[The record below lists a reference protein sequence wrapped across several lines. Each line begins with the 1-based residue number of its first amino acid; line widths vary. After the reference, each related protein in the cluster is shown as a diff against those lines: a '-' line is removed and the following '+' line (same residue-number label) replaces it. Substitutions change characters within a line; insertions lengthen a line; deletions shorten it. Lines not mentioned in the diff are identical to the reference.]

1 MKKRLISV
9 LLCLAVAMGC
19 MPLAAFA
26 AGQEAYSVSTV
37 EELIAAVL
45 AINANGGD
53 AAITLEGD
61 ITLSR
66 DKWSAA
72 GGSTDSG
79 LTFQNGN
86 VTIYGNGHTITAD
99 CSGNGGIDIRGT
111 ASVSLGAADYEQSL
125 TLQGGGGNVNLT
137 IPLLRLAENAALFLY
152 DGVTV
157 KDSLSLGTPAG
168 IQLSGSS
175 TCTMYGGQITN
186 CNNGASVAGGVMVDN
201 NASFFLCGGVIS
213 DCSGVSGGAVQIS
226 RQGRMLFSGGVIERC
241 AGNTGGGVSLQYAA
255 PIGDGSGAVVP
266 GFTMIGGIIRSCSA
280 TQYGGGVCLY
290 ATEAA
295 AEITGGSI
303 TDCEA
308 GVYGG
313 GAACLWG
320 TLVVDNAAVC
330 NNTAGQAADDIINYS
345 GTITLGGI
353 PAEQTLSS
361 TGKTIEGWFDDG
373 GDGGRWR
380 YDETDPAQNYL
391 QKKPPVTDFAEQL
404 CVKAAHGLSY
414 TVTYV
419 LNGGSGTGYDPER
432 VAEGETVRL
441 KAAPSRSGY
450 TFLAWTDGTADYQ
463 PGDCV
468 TVERDLT
475 FLAKWK
481 KNSTSSA
488 TYYTL
493 TYETDGGTSYTA
505 EIHRKGDVV
514 KLDKRPVREDHIF
527 AGWYADRA
535 CTQKLESIRMTG
547 DKTVYAGWTQMWTPP
562 ALNGDAHVA
571 YIIGYDDG
579 LVHPEAN
586 MTRAEVA
593 TIFFRLLREEVRL
606 AHRTTENSFAD
617 VSKERW
623 YNTAV
628 STLADMGIVNGY
640 PEGGFG
646 PGDPITRGEF
656 AAICARFDE
665 REAFDAP
672 VFTDIAQHWAEAE
685 IEKAAG
691 NGWVTG
697 YPDGTFQPDRWITR
711 SEGMAMINRVLNR
724 NPEAPEDL
732 LPDMI
737 TWPDNQDVGKWYYI
751 EVQEATNSHAYE
763 RNDRAAERWT
773 AIEKAPDWAAL
784 ES

>member
-26 AGQEAYSVSTV
+26 AGQAEYSVSTV

-72 GGSTDSG
+72 GGGTDSG

-99 CSGNGGIDIRGT
+99 CSSNRGIDIRGT

-137 IPLLRLAENAALFLY
+137 IPLLHLAENAALFLY

-241 AGNTGGGVSLQYAA
+241 AGNMGGGVSLQYAA

-266 GFTMIGGIIRSCSA
+266 GFTMTGGIIRSCSA

-373 GDGGRWR
+373 GDGG
-380 YDETDPAQNYL
+380 DAAVGVEPELLVGLAVAVPDDGPGAGGGPAAL
-391 QKKPPVTDFAEQL
+391 GVEALVAVHLELLAGRERPLLVG
-404 CVKAAHGLSY
+404 AAVAVPDDRLGA
-414 TVTYV
+414 V
-419 LNGGSGTGYDPER
+419 GGGAVRHVEATPGRGADQRLPGAAGAR
-432 VAEGETVRL
+432 VA
-441 KAAPSRSGY
+441 
-450 TFLAWTDGTADYQ
+450 D
-463 PGDCV
+463 
-468 TVERDLT
+468 
-475 FLAKWK
+475 
-481 KNSTSSA
+481 
-488 TYYTL
+488 
-493 TYETDGGTSYTA
+493 
-505 EIHRKGDVV
+505 
-514 KLDKRPVREDHIF
+514 
-527 AGWYADRA
+527 
-535 CTQKLESIRMTG
+535 
-547 DKTVYAGWTQMWTPP
+547 
-562 ALNGDAHVA
+562 
-571 YIIGYDDG
+571 
-579 LVHPEAN
+579 
-586 MTRAEVA
+586 
-593 TIFFRLLREEVRL
+593 
-606 AHRTTENSFAD
+606 
-617 VSKERW
+617 
-623 YNTAV
+623 
-628 STLADMGIVNGY
+628 
-640 PEGGFG
+640 
-646 PGDPITRGEF
+646 
-656 AAICARFDE
+656 
-665 REAFDAP
+665 
-672 VFTDIAQHWAEAE
+672 
-685 IEKAAG
+685 AAG
-691 NGWVTG
+691 
-697 YPDGTFQPDRWITR
+697 DG
-711 SEGMAMINRVLNR
+711 A
-724 NPEAPEDL
+724 
-732 LPDMI
+732 
-737 TWPDNQDVGKWYYI
+737 
-751 EVQEATNSHAYE
+751 
-763 RNDRAAERWT
+763 
-773 AIEKAPDWAAL
+773 
-784 ES
+784 